1 VVPAIRSEI
10 SDIAPDLGIEIL
22 CGVTMVGGRKRYRA
36 TDVVD
41 SRSYLDEVNMGS
53 SLGIVTDD
61 GRCSTLGG
69 SITLTGG
76 VRCGITNWHCVRDER
91 LDQGMFPFFFPP

>member
-22 CGVTMVGGRKRYRA
+22 CGVTMVGGRKWYRA

-41 SRSYLDEVNMGS
+41 SRSYLDGVNMGS

-61 GRCSTLGG
+61 GRCSTLG
-69 SITLTGG
+69 
-76 VRCGITNWHCVRDER
+76 
-91 LDQGMFPFFFPP
+91 DQSPLLVA